1 MNMSHTTLDVVNID
15 RDMLVALIR
24 EYVAKGRTTFI
35 YNGEK
40 QQIHVGDAESLK
52 EPVAQQYFKK
62 TDVTWT
68 LSGVHDAL
76 MVLSLLTMTDEIEVE
91 FLDSQMLIRKCCSET
106 INGEKESIILEPKS
120 SMEMM
125 PAYLVLIMLF
135 SFAAAIGSTIY
146 AYKVKDQLANGSSPE
161 REALM
166 VEVSAFQ
173 DDIAALENAERLGDV
188 NIQILPTDVEVDKK

>member
-1 MNMSHTTLDVVNID
+1 MNMSHTTVDVVNID

-52 EPVAQQYFKK
+52 ESIDQQYCKK
-62 TDVTWT
+62 TDDTWA

-76 MVLSLLTMTDEIEVE
+76 MVLSLLTMTDEVE
-91 FLDSQMLIRKCCSET
+91 MEFQDSQMLIRKYCSDS
-106 INGEKESIILEPKS
+106 INSEKESNIIAPKS
-120 SMEMM
+120 SMTLM
-125 PAYLVLIMLF
+125 PAYLVMFMLL
-135 SFAAAIGSTIY
+135 SFVVAIGSTIY
-146 AYKVKDQLANGSSPE
+146 TYKTKEQLANGSSPE

-166 VEVSAFQ
+166 AEVSAFQ

-188 NIQILPTDVEVDKK
+188 NIQILPPDAEVDEK